1 MAEGQRAGPL
11 AGTRVLEFS
20 QIIAAPLAGMLL
32 ADMGADVVKVES
44 PNGDRTRRSGS
55 IAPGTSKRFQWLNR
69 GKRSLVLDLERPEA
83 RELVYERLLPR
94 FGIVI
99 NNFRLQVARSL
110 GIDYETIA
118 ARRAD
123 VIYARITG
131 FGASGPL
138 ADDPA
143 IDLIVQAYSGMMAD
157 EGRLDAE
164 GTPIGTQSM
173 WVADLI
179 AGLSTA
185 LGVTAAVHHRERT
198 GEGQLVDA
206 SLLRGAMAAIGSSV
220 MREPV
225 SDAIFSQPA
234 WERVRSLIEGG
245 ASFPEVAG
253 AWGEGNPLRQ
263 LGAVRR
269 LYQSVYMATD
279 GPLVL
284 GATSPGHREA
294 IRGVLGT
301 RDEGGDDPDF
311 DPLAPGVM
319 AEIEELRQELA
330 AIIRARP
337 VAEWVE
343 AFRAAGAPVAPMH
356 FSPQL
361 ADDPQAG
368 PLFTEIDDP
377 ITGEPAA
384 ARLGLRDVGLA
395 GARRRPGAAARPSRR
410 TRCCARPASATRRS
424 RRCGPVVRWGR
435 PERRAAQ
442 RSGIIEGRTERHR
455 YVRFTSIRRRG
466 TRGQASRG
474 RRSRAGG
481 GSFPAA
487 TGRLEAHRDD
497 QGGDPRGTSRGTPR
511 VSERTSQ

>member
-83 RELVYERLLPR
+83 RALVYERLLPR
-94 FGIVI
+94 FGVVI
-99 NNFRLQVARSL
+99 NNFRLNVARSL

-118 ARRAD
+118 AQRAD
-123 VIYARITG
+123 VIYARVTG

-179 AGLSTA
+179 AGLSIA

-206 SLLRGAMAAIGSSV
+206 SLLRGALAAIGSSV

-225 SDAIFSQPA
+225 SDAVFSMPA
-234 WERVRSLIEGG
+234 WERVRSLIDGG
-245 ASFPEVAG
+245 ASFTEVAG

-269 LYQSVYMATD
+269 LYQSVYMAKD

-311 DPLAPGVM
+311 DPLDPRDAGRRSRSCGRSWRPM
-319 AEIEELRQELA
+319 
-330 AIIRARP
+330 IRTRP

-361 ADDPQAG
+361 VDDPQAG

-377 ITGEPAA
+377 ITGSQHQLASVFEMSASPVHAAGPAPP
-384 ARLGLRDVGLA
+384 LGRHGVEVLREAGLSDPEIEALRACGAVG
-395 GARRRPGAAARPSRR
+395 
-410 TRCCARPASATRRS
+410 
-424 RRCGPVVRWGR
+424 
-435 PERRAAQ
+435 
-442 RSGIIEGRTERHR
+442 
-455 YVRFTSIRRRG
+455 
-466 TRGQASRG
+466 
-474 RRSRAGG
+474 
-481 GSFPAA
+481 
-487 TGRLEAHRDD
+487 
-497 QGGDPRGTSRGTPR
+497 
-511 VSERTSQ
+511 

>member
-1 MAEGQRAGPL
+1 MTEAQPTEAQRAGPL
-11 AGTRVLEFS
+11 AGTRVLDIS

-44 PNGDRTRRSGS
+44 PRGDRTRRSGS

-83 RELVYERLLPR
+83 RELLYERLLPR
-94 FGIVI
+94 FGVVI
-99 NNFRLQVARSL
+99 NNFRLNVARAL

-118 ARRAD
+118 AHRPD

-179 AGLSTA
+179 AGVGTA
-185 LGVTAAVHHRERT
+185 LGVVGAVHHHART

-225 SDAIFSQPA
+225 SDAVFSAPA
-234 WERVRSLIEGG
+234 FERVRGLIENG
-245 ASFPEVAG
+245 AGFAEVTD
-253 AWGEGNPLRQ
+253 AWGEGSPLRQ

-269 LYQSVYMATD
+269 LYQSVYMAKD

-311 DPLAPGVM
+311 DPLDPRM
-319 AEIEELRQELA
+319 LAEVEELRKELA
-330 AIIRARP
+330 ALIRERP

-343 AFRAAGAPVAPMH
+343 AFRVAGAPVAPMH

-368 PLFTEIDDP
+368 PLFAGIDDP
-377 ITGEPAA
+377 ITGEQQQ
-384 ARLGLRDVGLA
+384 LA
-395 GARRRPGAAARPSRR
+395 SLFEM
-410 TRCCARPASATRRS
+410 SAT
-424 RRCGPVVRWGR
+424 PV
-435 PERRAAQ
+435 RAAGPAPPLG
-442 RSGIIEGRTERHR
+442 RHGAEVLREAGLSDAEIE
-455 YVRFTSIRRRG
+455 
-466 TRGQASRG
+466 AL
-474 RRSRAGG
+474 RACGAVG
-481 GSFPAA
+481 EGA
-487 TGRLEAHRDD
+487 
-497 QGGDPRGTSRGTPR
+497 
-511 VSERTSQ
+511 

>member
-1 MAEGQRAGPL
+1 MAEAQRAGPL

-83 RELVYERLLPR
+83 RTLVYERLLPR
-94 FGIVI
+94 FGVVI
-99 NNFRLQVARSL
+99 NNFRLNVARSL

-118 ARRAD
+118 AQRAD
-123 VIYARITG
+123 VIYARVTG

-179 AGLSTA
+179 AGLSIA

-206 SLLRGAMAAIGSSV
+206 SLLRGALAAIGSSV

-225 SDAIFSQPA
+225 SDAVFSMPA
-234 WERVRSLIEGG
+234 WERVRSLIDGG
-245 ASFPEVAG
+245 AGFAEVAG

-269 LYQSVYMATD
+269 LYQSVYMAKD

-311 DPLAPGVM
+311 DPLDPRMLV
-319 AEIEELRQELA
+319 EIEELRKELA
-330 AIIRARP
+330 ALIRTRP

-361 ADDPQAG
+361 VDDPQAG

-377 ITGEPAA
+377 ITGSQWQLASVFEMSASPVHAAGPAPP
-384 ARLGLRDVGLA
+384 LGRHGVEVLREAGLSDPEIEALREVGA
-395 GARRRPGAAARPSRR
+395 
-410 TRCCARPASATRRS
+410 
-424 RRCGPVVRWGR
+424 V
-435 PERRAAQ
+435 
-442 RSGIIEGRTERHR
+442 
-455 YVRFTSIRRRG
+455 
-466 TRGQASRG
+466 
-474 RRSRAGG
+474 GG
-481 GSFPAA
+481 GA
-487 TGRLEAHRDD
+487 
-497 QGGDPRGTSRGTPR
+497 
-511 VSERTSQ
+511 

>member
-1 MAEGQRAGPL
+1 MTEAQPTEAQRAGPL

-83 RELVYERLLPR
+83 RALVYERLLPR
-94 FGIVI
+94 FDVVM
-99 NNFRLQVARSL
+99 NNFRLEVARSL
-110 GIDYETIA
+110 GIDYETVA
-118 ARRAD
+118 AHRPD

-138 ADDPA
+138 AADPA

-179 AGLSTA
+179 AGISTA
-185 LGVTAAVHHRERT
+185 LGVVGAVHHHART

-225 SDAIFSQPA
+225 SDAVFSLPA
-234 WERVRSLIEGG
+234 LERVQALIEDG
-245 ASFPEVAG
+245 ASFAEVTN
-253 AWGEGNPLRQ
+253 AWGDGNPLRQ

-269 LYQSVYMATD
+269 LYQSVYMAKD

-311 DPLAPGVM
+311 DPLDPQMLGEV
-319 AEIEELRQELA
+319 EELRKELA
-330 AIIRARP
+330 ALIRERP

-356 FSPQL
+356 FSSQL
-361 ADDPQAG
+361 VDDAQAG
-368 PLFTEIDDP
+368 PLFADLDDP
-377 ITGEPAA
+377 ITGEQQQLASVFEMSATPVRAAGPAPP
-384 ARLGLRDVGLA
+384 LGRHGAEVLREVGLSDA
-395 GARRRPGAAARPSRR
+395 EIEALRACGAVGEGA
-410 TRCCARPASATRRS
+410 
-424 RRCGPVVRWGR
+424 
-435 PERRAAQ
+435 
-442 RSGIIEGRTERHR
+442 
-455 YVRFTSIRRRG
+455 
-466 TRGQASRG
+466 
-474 RRSRAGG
+474 
-481 GSFPAA
+481 
-487 TGRLEAHRDD
+487 
-497 QGGDPRGTSRGTPR
+497 
-511 VSERTSQ
+511 

>member
-1 MAEGQRAGPL
+1 MAEAQRAGPL
-11 AGTRVLEFS
+11 TGTRVLEFS

-83 RELVYERLLPR
+83 RALVYERLLPR
-94 FGIVI
+94 FDVVM
-99 NNFRLQVARSL
+99 NNFRLNVARSL

-118 ARRAD
+118 AHRPD

-179 AGLSTA
+179 AGVGTA
-185 LGVTAAVHHRERT
+185 LGIVGAVHHHART

-225 SDAIFSQPA
+225 SDAVFSMPA
-234 WERVRSLIEGG
+234 FDRVRTLIEDG
-245 ASFPEVAG
+245 AGFAEVAD
-253 AWGEGNPLRQ
+253 AWGDGNPLRQ

-269 LYQSVYMATD
+269 LYQSVYMAKD

-311 DPLAPGVM
+311 DPLDPQM
-319 AEIEELRQELA
+319 LLEIEELRKELA
-330 AIIRARP
+330 ALIRTRP

-343 AFRAAGAPVAPMH
+343 EFRAAGAPVAPMH

-368 PLFTEIDDP
+368 PLFTAIDDP
-377 ITGEPAA
+377 ITGEQQQ
-384 ARLGLRDVGLA
+384 LA
-395 GARRRPGAAARPSRR
+395 SLFEMSV
-410 TRCCARPASATRRS
+410 T
-424 RRCGPVVRWGR
+424 PV
-435 PERRAAQ
+435 RAAGPAPPLG
-442 RSGIIEGRTERHR
+442 RHGADVLREAGLGDAEIEAL
-455 YVRFTSIRRRG
+455 
-466 TRGQASRG
+466 QACG
-474 RRSRAGG
+474 AVG
-481 GSFPAA
+481 
-487 TGRLEAHRDD
+487 
-497 QGGDPRGTSRGTPR
+497 
-511 VSERTSQ
+511 

>member
-55 IAPGTSKRFQWLNR
+55 IVPGTSKRFQWLNR

-83 RELVYERLLPR
+83 RALVYERLLPR
-94 FGIVI
+94 FGVVI
-99 NNFRLQVARSL
+99 NNFRLKIARSL

-225 SDAIFSQPA
+225 SDAIFSMPA

-263 LGAVRR
+263 LGRGAAALPVRLHGQGR
-269 LYQSVYMATD
+269 
-279 GPLVL
+279 P
-284 GATSPGHREA
+284 
-294 IRGVLGT
+294 
-301 RDEGGDDPDF
+301 
-311 DPLAPGVM
+311 
-319 AEIEELRQELA
+319 
-330 AIIRARP
+330 ARP
-337 VAEWVE
+337 RRDLA
-343 AFRAAGAPVAPMH
+343 RAPRG
-356 FSPQL
+356 
-361 ADDPQAG
+361 DPRR
-368 PLFTEIDDP
+368 PRH
-377 ITGEPAA
+377 
-384 ARLGLRDVGLA
+384 ARRG
-395 GARRRPGAAARPSRR
+395 RRRPGL
-410 TRCCARPASATRRS
+410 RPA
-424 RRCGPVVRWGR
+424 GP
-435 PERRAAQ
+435 AD
-442 RSGIIEGRTERHR
+442 
-455 YVRFTSIRRRG
+455 
-466 TRGQASRG
+466 
-474 RRSRAGG
+474 AG
-481 GSFPAA
+481 
-487 TGRLEAHRDD
+487 
-497 QGGDPRGTSRGTPR
+497 
-511 VSERTSQ
+511 

>member
-1 MAEGQRAGPL
+1 MPSCAQRTASPSRSLRSIAETAAARSRARVMVGLRPCGAGLGGSARHVQAILRPRRAGGACAGAGLESRPEHEEGAVTDAQRAGPL

-83 RELVYERLLPR
+83 RALVYERLLPR
-94 FGIVI
+94 FDVVM
-99 NNFRLQVARSL
+99 NNFRLNVARSL

-118 ARRAD
+118 AHRPD

-179 AGLSTA
+179 AGVGTA
-185 LGVTAAVHHRERT
+185 LGVVGAVHHHART

-225 SDAIFSQPA
+225 SDAVFSMPA
-234 WERVRSLIEGG
+234 FERVQALIEDG
-245 ASFPEVAG
+245 ASFAEVTG
-253 AWGEGNPLRQ
+253 AWADGSPLRQ

-269 LYQSVYMATD
+269 LYQSVYMAKD

-311 DPLAPGVM
+311 DPLDPRM
-319 AEIEELRQELA
+319 LAEIEELRKELA
-330 AIIRARP
+330 ALIRART

-343 AFRAAGAPVAPMH
+343 EFRAAGAPVAPMH

-361 ADDPQAG
+361 ADDPQAA
-368 PLFTEIDDP
+368 PLFAEIDDP
-377 ITGEPAA
+377 ITGEQEQ
-384 ARLGLRDVGLA
+384 LA
-395 GARRRPGAAARPSRR
+395 SLFEM
-410 TRCCARPASATRRS
+410 SAT
-424 RRCGPVVRWGR
+424 PV
-435 PERRAAQ
+435 RAAGPAPPLG
-442 RSGIIEGRTERHR
+442 RHGAEVLREAGLSDAEIEAL
-455 YVRFTSIRRRG
+455 
-466 TRGQASRG
+466 QACG
-474 RRSRAGG
+474 AV
-481 GSFPAA
+481 GSP
-487 TGRLEAHRDD
+487 
-497 QGGDPRGTSRGTPR
+497 
-511 VSERTSQ
+511 

>member
-1 MAEGQRAGPL
+1 MTEEQRAGPL
-11 AGTRVLEFS
+11 VGIRVLDIS

-83 RELVYERLLPR
+83 RELLYERLLPR
-94 FGIVI
+94 FGVVI
-99 NNFRLQVARSL
+99 NNFRLNVARAL

-118 ARRAD
+118 AHRPD

-179 AGLSTA
+179 AGVGTA
-185 LGVTAAVHHRERT
+185 LGVVGAVHHHART

-225 SDAIFSQPA
+225 SDAVFSMPA
-234 WERVRSLIEGG
+234 FERVQELIEDG
-245 ASFPEVAG
+245 ASFAEVTG
-253 AWGEGNPLRQ
+253 AWADGSPLRQ

-269 LYQSVYMATD
+269 LYQSVYMAKD

-311 DPLAPGVM
+311 DPLDPRM
-319 AEIEELRQELA
+319 LAEIEELRRELA
-330 AIIRARP
+330 ALIRERP

-343 AFRAAGAPVAPMH
+343 EFRAAGAPVAPMH

-361 ADDPQAG
+361 VDDPQAG
-368 PLFTEIDDP
+368 PLFAGIEDP
-377 ITGEPAA
+377 ITGEQQQ
-384 ARLGLRDVGLA
+384 LA
-395 GARRRPGAAARPSRR
+395 SLFEM
-410 TRCCARPASATRRS
+410 SATPVQAAGPAPPLGRHGAEVLREAGLS
-424 RRCGPVVRWGR
+424 DTEIEALRACGAVG
-435 PERRAAQ
+435 
-442 RSGIIEGRTERHR
+442 EG
-455 YVRFTSIRRRG
+455 
-466 TRGQASRG
+466 A
-474 RRSRAGG
+474 
-481 GSFPAA
+481 
-487 TGRLEAHRDD
+487 
-497 QGGDPRGTSRGTPR
+497 
-511 VSERTSQ
+511 

>member
-1 MAEGQRAGPL
+1 MTEEQRAGPL
-11 AGTRVLEFS
+11 AGIRVLEFS

-83 RELVYERLLPR
+83 RTLVHERLLPR
-94 FGIVI
+94 FGVVM
-99 NNFRLQVARSL
+99 NNFRLEVARSL

-118 ARRAD
+118 AHRPD

-179 AGLSTA
+179 AGVGTA
-185 LGVTAAVHHRERT
+185 LGVVGAVHHHART

-225 SDAIFSQPA
+225 SDAVFGIPA
-234 WERVRSLIEGG
+234 FERVQELIEDG
-245 ASFPEVAG
+245 ASFAEVTG
-253 AWGEGNPLRQ
+253 AWADGSPLRQ

-269 LYQSVYMATD
+269 LYQSVYMAKD

-311 DPLAPGVM
+311 DPLDPSM
-319 AEIEELRQELA
+319 LLEIEELRKELA
-330 AIIRARP
+330 ALIRERP

-343 AFRAAGAPVAPMH
+343 EFRAAGAPVAPMH

-368 PLFTEIDDP
+368 PLFAGIEDP
-377 ITGEPAA
+377 ITGEQQQ
-384 ARLGLRDVGLA
+384 LA
-395 GARRRPGAAARPSRR
+395 SVFEM
-410 TRCCARPASATRRS
+410 SAT
-424 RRCGPVVRWGR
+424 PV
-435 PERRAAQ
+435 RAAGPAPPLG
-442 RSGIIEGRTERHR
+442 RHGAEVLREAGLSDAEIEALWACGAVGE
-455 YVRFTSIRRRG
+455 G
-466 TRGQASRG
+466 A
-474 RRSRAGG
+474 
-481 GSFPAA
+481 
-487 TGRLEAHRDD
+487 
-497 QGGDPRGTSRGTPR
+497 
-511 VSERTSQ
+511 